1 MKVTCP
7 LCKRRITIKRGE
19 EYICKCNNKLNYM
32 HFFRKIINYVV
43 YLVDA
48 NIFIYSDNKKDA
60 RNLSCKRVLKFDSPR
75 IKIATTDII
84 IDEIKRNEN
93 INISSKMQVYKIG
106 RISDYLVNLRTNYL
120 KQPSK
125 ADLSLLQAAIEHP
138 EIKGLITYDKDF
150 GRIATKGI
158 VQKKSSADFWLGN
171 AADFLRKYK
180 IKISVR

>member
-7 LCKRRITIKRGE
+7 YCKRRVTIKRGE
-19 EYICKCNNKLNYM
+19 DYICKCKNKLNYI

-60 RNLSCKRVLKFDSPR
+60 RNLSCQRILKFDSPR
-75 IKIATTDII
+75 IKIATTDVII
-84 IDEIKRNEN
+84 EEIKRNEN
-93 INISSKMQVYKIG
+93 ISVPLKMQVYKIG
-106 RISDYLVNLRTNYL
+106 RISNYLINLKTNYL
-120 KQPSK
+120 KQPSN

-158 VQKKSSADFWLGN
+158 IEKKSCSNFWLGN

-180 IKISVR
+180 IKVEVV